1 MGLVLA
7 DCPRSVPE
15 FKALPRRERRRVA
28 MRCYWQVFGHWQTW
42 FGLAMTCGGGGLSA
56 LLGALAAHEL
66 YGTAS
71 PLYGGWWILLL
82 STAIG
87 GGAGGVFYGI
97 IVNRIRNYY
106 IREHL
111 RRLGLIG
118 SPGRRP

>member
-15 FKALPRRERRRVA
+15 LKRLPRRDRRRIVA
-28 MRCYWQVFGHWQTW
+28 ACYWRVFRHWQTW
-42 FGLAMTCGGGGLSA
+42 LGLGIMAGGGGLSA
-56 LLGALAAHEL
+56 LLGPLAAHEL

-71 PLYGGWWILLL
+71 PLYGGWWLVLL

-87 GGAGGVFYGI
+87 GGAGGVVYGI
-97 IVNRIRNYY
+97 IVNRIRKHY

-111 RRLGLIG
+111 RRRGLLGD
-118 SPGRRP
+118 SEQRP